1 MYPESINENM
11 LFCETLRTLYLEL
24 IYISDNIDEYTSTR
38 NYTNNRLDNTDV
50 KQRWEFLISL
60 NSIYLGDIIIISCT
74 NNTKKKIVYVYILS
88 HGLNSLQH
96 VGWKVSGLKH
106 RRR

>member
-74 NNTKKKIVYVYILS
+74 NNTKKKLFTCIYYLTDLILYNTS
-88 HGLNSLQH
+88 AEKS
-96 VGWKVSGLKH
+96 
-106 RRR
+106 RA